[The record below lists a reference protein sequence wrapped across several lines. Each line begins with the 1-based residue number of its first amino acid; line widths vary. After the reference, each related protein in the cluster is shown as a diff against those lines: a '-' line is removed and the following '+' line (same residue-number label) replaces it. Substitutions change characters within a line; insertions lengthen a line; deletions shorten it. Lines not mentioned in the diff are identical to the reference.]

1 LTVLGGCS
9 SKQLCPQYSYLKL
22 YPALKPIKLKI
33 IQSKGTKEHIHSLE
47 KALTMVV
54 SKSRKQQDII
64 KAYEQ
69 QVINY
74 NKWLKE
80 HK

>member
-1 LTVLGGCS
+1 
-9 SKQLCPQYSYLKL
+9 LKI
-22 YPALKPIKLKI
+22 YNAPKPVKLHI
-33 IQSKGTKEHIHSLE
+33 IQSKGNKALINSLE
-47 KALTMVV
+47 NALTTVV
-54 SKSRKQQDII
+54 TKSRKQQAII

-80 HK
+80 QK